1 MTVYWLFVLPI
12 VLIMEIVAV
21 LLAPI
26 LPLFSKNAW
35 LPDWLSWFQTPD
47 NNLMG
52 DEGHQARWLKHSPY
66 MQMVAWLVRNRAYGF
81 KWDTFGAP
89 RSPYRLRGTADIGNR
104 HSYKPGWFFIINDDG
119 FWYYKCVFPI
129 TSSYC
134 VQLGFGWQLDAPI
147 FGRSIYMFSPR
158 ITRYYRA

>member
-1 MTVYWLFVLPI
+1 MYWLFILPLVL
-12 VLIMEIVAV
+12 LMEVVSI

-35 LPDWLSWFQTPD
+35 LPDWLGWFQTPD

-52 DEGHQARWLKHSPY
+52 DEGHIARWAGKPAYL
-66 MQMVAWLVRNRAYGF
+66 QQVAWLVRNRAYGF
-81 KWDTFGAP
+81 KWDTFGAVP
-89 RSPYRLRGTADIGNR
+89 RPYRLRGTPDIGNR
-104 HSYKPGWFFIINDDG
+104 HSYKPGWFFIINEDD
-119 FWYYKCVFPI
+119 FWYFKCVFPI
-129 TSSYC
+129 TASYC

-147 FGRSIYMFSPR
+147 HGRSIYMFSPR